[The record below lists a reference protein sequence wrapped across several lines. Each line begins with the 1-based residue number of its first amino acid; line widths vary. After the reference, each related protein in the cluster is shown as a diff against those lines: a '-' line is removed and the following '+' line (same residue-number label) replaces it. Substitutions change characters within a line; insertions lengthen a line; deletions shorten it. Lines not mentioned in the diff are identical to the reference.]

1 MAMALREMRSAK
13 VLIIAGVSAA
23 HYLGLRR
30 DPEVK
35 FIYNYIKT
43 NTLDS
48 EKLRRY
54 TITMYESCHFLL
66 YSSLDDPDGQA
77 VNAIIR
83 AAEGHFDYVVTDV
96 AVDVSA
102 KDMIH
107 VDVLAQCDREIEAYF
122 DRFREFMK
130 TGAGKRIQIVGQYQN
145 MLSHYRLRQ
154 IRKVYRQKSIQA
166 IPMDVGL
173 HRAVIDQTA
182 IQYMKLV
189 LGPGTKGDSP
199 LRDHLEEIMREVE
212 RLEVLDERAS

>member
-1 MAMALREMRSAK
+1 MALREMRSAK

-23 HYLGLRR
+23 HYLGLKR

-43 NTLDS
+43 NTLDA

-54 TITMYESCHFLL
+54 TITMYESCNFLL
-66 YSSLDDPDGQA
+66 YSSLDDPQGEG

-83 AAEGHFDYVVTDV
+83 AAEGYFDYVVTDV
-96 AVDVSA
+96 AVDVKA

-122 DRFREFMK
+122 DRLREHMK
-130 TGAGKRIQIVGQYQN
+130 TESDKRLQVIGQYQN
-145 MLSHYRLRQ
+145 TLSHYRLRQ
-154 IRKVYRQKSIQA
+154 IRRVYKQSGIQA
-166 IPMDVGL
+166 LPMDVGL
-173 HRAVIDQTA
+173 HRAMIDQSM

-189 LGPGTKGDSP
+189 FGSDSNEDSS
-199 LRDHLEEIMREVE
+199 LWYRTRDIIRKIE
-212 RLEVLDERAS
+212 RLEVYDERAS